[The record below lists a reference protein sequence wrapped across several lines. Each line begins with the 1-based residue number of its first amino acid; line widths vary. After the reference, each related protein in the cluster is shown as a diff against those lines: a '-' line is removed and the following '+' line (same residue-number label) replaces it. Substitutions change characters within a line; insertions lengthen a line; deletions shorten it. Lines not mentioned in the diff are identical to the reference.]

1 MSNIAGIYYNDT
13 AAAPGWS
20 VSVYFSGCNFHCENC
35 QNPEAQDFNF
45 GQPLTAEQMDE
56 IISRLHENGVARSL
70 SLLGGEPLNPHNE
83 CAAAA
88 LVEKAKR
95 AHPETKI
102 FIWTGYTLQQL
113 LERAVEEEK
122 TYTGSGVPPLAKILK
137 TANYI
142 IDGRYEEAQRNIT
155 LPLRGSA
162 NQRIY
167 ARNERSK
174 HYDYQD
180 ITTAVDKGIWIF

>member
-1 MSNIAGIYYNDT
+1 MSKIAEIKYNDCT
-13 AAAPGWS
+13 NGNGVC
-20 VSVYFSGCNFHCENC
+20 VSVWFSGCQFKCVGCH
-35 QNPEAQDFNF
+35 NPEAQDFNF
-45 GQPLTAEQMDE
+45 GQPLTAEQMDK
-56 IISRLHENGVARSL
+56 IIPRLHENGVARSL

-88 LVEKAKR
+88 LIEKAKH
-95 AHPETKI
+95 AYPETKI

-122 TYTGSGVPPLAKILK
+122 TYTGSGVPPLVKILK

-167 ARNERSK
+167 VRNEQSR

-180 ITTAVDKGIWIF
+180 ITTAVDKGVWIF